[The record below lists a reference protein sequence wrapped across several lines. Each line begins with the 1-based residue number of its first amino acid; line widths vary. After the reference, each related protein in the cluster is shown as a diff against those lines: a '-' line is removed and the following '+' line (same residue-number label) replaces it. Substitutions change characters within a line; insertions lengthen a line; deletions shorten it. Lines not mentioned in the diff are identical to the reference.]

1 MKRVQINEQSLE
13 KRGDRKTK
21 SKEFKW
27 VSRKLGEE
35 NCLTETLMGEMG
47 KKKKRDKMIK
57 KKKEG

>member
-13 KRGDRKTK
+13 KTGDRKTK

-27 VSRKLGEE
+27 VSRKLGKE

-47 KKKKRDKMIK
+47 KKRRETK
-57 KKKEG
+57 